1 MGLESKVGAEPGP
14 QPGQGAALLRRAGR
28 APRKIMNKCWFIGD
42 DRRCWMVFLMVD
54 CFIFYRISI
63 IIIVMLDV
71 SKMSDVGFNSSI
83 RSSSFPRDGAELG
96 QQRQHFFLHVW
107 TRTASSSPKKT
118 AQNITSWLVVWNI
131 FHFSKKNGNVII
143 PTDEARGSL
152 WA

>member
-28 APRKIMNKCWFIGD
+28 APRKFMNKCWFIGD
-42 DRRCWMVFLMVD
+42 DRRCWMVFLMVE
-54 CFIFYRISI
+54 CFIFYRRSI

-96 QQRQHFFLHVW
+96 FSASTFFSMFGPEQPVPLQKN
-107 TRTASSSPKKT
+107 SSKYH
-118 AQNITSWLVVWNI
+118 QLVGGLE
-131 FHFSKKNGNVII
+131 HLSFSI
-143 PTDEARGSL
+143 DWE
-152 WA
+152 